1 MPIFDWTTPSYDSY
15 NTIQSGL
22 QKSYFGFR
30 SHQSSRVS
38 PQAWTVPDQFLG
50 NCPDDLDIP
59 GIPQIQLPQRRF
71 GVYHSSCPDMAAVIG
86 ILEKEIG
93 TAPSQ
98 TSPSSKDATSGQG
111 RGLLRWNLRRELG
124 REVEKFSVWCV
135 CKSCTCSV
143 MIIHIIYIHIY
154 MITIYV
160 CYSHS
165 FYNLVYAS
173 WFHLTP
179 GLLRARSWK
188 KVCFSG
194 FLFSNPDIEIKI

>member
-143 MIIHIIYIHIY
+143 MIIHIIYIYIY
-154 MITIYV
+154 IYDYYICLLFSQFLQFSLCLMIPSYPRP
-160 CYSHS
+160 
-165 FYNLVYAS
+165 FKGKKLEE
-173 WFHLTP
+173 
-179 GLLRARSWK
+179 GLLFWIPVLQPWHR
-188 KVCFSG
+188 
-194 FLFSNPDIEIKI
+194 D